1 MRWMLLFLFYSQ
13 GKCGSEKF
21 HGFQSRATN
30 MWPNWN
36 SKAVGCSART
46 AVALMALVPC
56 PLYWIHVLFSWT
68 FLIHLPPPPLVF
80 FLTATP
86 VVHTIVLSLLCLL
99 STGSLASSL
108 IPPFSPSLTL
118 TFADYSVC
126 VKLCVTCFAYVILLI
141 PCRSP
146 HLSRKETSG
155 QNSSKFVGWG
165 MQFR

>member
-1 MRWMLLFLFYSQ
+1 MRWMLLSLFYSQ

-36 SKAVGCSART
+36 SKAVGCRART
-46 AVALMALVPC
+46 AVALVTLVPC
-56 PLYWIHVLFSWT
+56 PLCWIHALFSWT
-68 FLIHLPPPPLVF
+68 FLIHLPPPFVF

-86 VVHTIVLSLLCLL
+86 VVHTIVLSLRCLL

-126 VKLCVTCFAYVILLI
+126 VKLCVTCFVYVILLI

-165 MQFR
+165 MQFS